1 MPEHPEKPGRP
12 AGGEL
17 VIPVMAIAFSLYF
30 FSTILESPWTA
41 QVSAFMIGG
50 VLIALCLGFIVKTAL
65 AVAGGSAS
73 LGLGD
78 LVRRDDWRS
87 GRIGL
92 LGATVGYVILID
104 WGGFTLTT
112 FTFLAISMAIL
123 SRGRRL
129 GLIVPVSAAMALGG
143 WALFIV
149 AFDTRFPRG
158 WFEGAMATVLGNG

>member
-1 MPEHPEKPGRP
+1 MSEHPEASRRQ

-17 VIPVMAIAFSLYF
+17 VIPVAAIAFSLYF

-41 QVSAFMIGG
+41 QVSAFLIGG

-73 LGLGD
+73 LGFGA

-112 FTFLAISMAIL
+112 FAFLAISMAIL
-123 SRGRRL
+123 GRGRRL
-129 GLIVPVSAAMALGG
+129 GLIALVSAAMALGG
-143 WALFIV
+143 WALFIL

-158 WFEGAMATVLGNG
+158 WFEAAMALVLANG

>member
-1 MPEHPEKPGRP
+1 MSEHPEASRRQ

-17 VIPVMAIAFSLYF
+17 VIPVAAIAFSPYF

-41 QVSAFMIGG
+41 QVSAFLIGG

-73 LGLGD
+73 LGFGA

-112 FTFLAISMAIL
+112 FAFLAISMAIL
-123 SRGRRL
+123 GRGRRL
-129 GLIVPVSAAMALGG
+129 GLIALVSAAMALGG
-143 WALFIV
+143 WALFIL

-158 WFEGAMATVLGNG
+158 WFEAAMAAVLANG